1 LIANKIGLCS
11 KMHISLIEKLRKY
24 IQTYKMYHKI
34 KHIKC
39 FSRFVYDQLES
50 KTAEPY
56 YSDASIII
64 F

>member
-1 LIANKIGLCS
+1 MIANKMGFCS
-11 KMHISLIEKLRKY
+11 KMYVSLIKELRKY

-39 FSRFVYDQLES
+39 FSRFVYDQLGS
-50 KTAEPY
+50 KTAESY